1 MSHAAVKV
9 ILAKKINQTSIVG
22 RGHTCLNP
30 GSYESFTQY
39 VLSHM
44 RPFLFGYHISLCYIF
59 ALEEVRGHE
68 FWMHLKM
75 FILIFDLL
83 PFIMNNETVDGE
95 MRSYVALMPVVIKFG
110 PI

>member
-1 MSHAAVKV
+1 M
-9 ILAKKINQTSIVG
+9 G
-22 RGHTCLNP
+22 RGHTCLNL
-30 GSYESFTQY
+30 GSNESFTQH

-68 FWMHLKM
+68 FCMHLKM

-83 PFIMNNETVDGE
+83 PFMVNNETVDGE
-95 MRSYVALMPVVIKFG
+95 MRSYVTLMSVVIKFV
-110 PI
+110 PIE